1 MAIFEISPKTPNTE
15 DESAPERPLDNQER
29 VEFMPVLLQQ
39 AHDELARSR
48 VREAFWI
55 SVVIHMVFIFAL
67 ALSPKWLPGYRPVT
81 VATAEDLLQDKD
93 LTYLQLPSDEQKVT
107 AKPNTKIISDKD
119 RVATSRTPQIDRKTL
134 QELRD
139 SAANR
144 RPGPPNPPGAQSS
157 QAQAAQPQAGQQQGA
172 PGGQQ
177 SPIPPSTNS
186 NSSTTA
192 QLAAPAVKPNP
203 FSGAQ
208 SAGTIIAEAARN
220 SRAGYGGAGGDYGT
234 SPRSSGGIK
243 SNMDVLSDTQGVDF
257 GPYLSRVLQS
267 VRVNWYNLIPE
278 VARPPIM
285 KKGKVSIEFVILK
298 DGKVAGMRV
307 VGPSGDVA
315 LDRAAWGGI
324 TGSNPFSPLPG
335 EFRGPYLALRF
346 HFFYNPDKAD
356 LE

>member
-1 MAIFEISPKTPNTE
+1 MATFEIPPTPPNTDDSRKYVRPE
-15 DESAPERPLDNQER
+15 DEQRA
-29 VEFMPVLLQQ
+29 EFIPVLLQQ
-39 AHDELARSR
+39 AHDDLARSR
-48 VREAFWI
+48 MREAFWI
-55 SVVIHMVFIFAL
+55 SVVVHLILIFSL
-67 ALSPKWLPGYRPVT
+67 ALVPKWLPGYHPVQ
-81 VATAEDLLQDKD
+81 VASAEDLLKDKD
-93 LTYLQLPSDEQKVT
+93 LTFIQLPSDEQKVT
-107 AKPNTKIISDKD
+107 AKPNTKFLSDKD
-119 RVATSRTPQIDRKTL
+119 RVATSRTPSIDRKTL

-144 RPGPPNPPGAQSS
+144 RPGPPNPPGPQMAQNSS
-157 QAQAAQPQAGQQQGA
+157 PVPAPPQGDQSGAAGRQQGA
-172 PGGQQ
+172 IPAAPN
-177 SPIPPSTNS
+177 STPNIPP
-186 NSSTTA
+186 
-192 QLAAPAVKPNP
+192 LAKPNP
-203 FSGAQ
+203 FAGAR
-208 SAGTIIAEAARN
+208 SAGSIIAEAARN
-220 SRAGYGGAGGDYGT
+220 SQRGGYGGAGGDYGQPF
-234 SPRSSGGIK
+234 SPSGGIR

-324 TGSNPFSPLPG
+324 TGSNPFSPLPS
-335 EFRGPYLALRF
+335 EFHGPYLALRF
-346 HFFYNPDKAD
+346 HFLYNPDKAD